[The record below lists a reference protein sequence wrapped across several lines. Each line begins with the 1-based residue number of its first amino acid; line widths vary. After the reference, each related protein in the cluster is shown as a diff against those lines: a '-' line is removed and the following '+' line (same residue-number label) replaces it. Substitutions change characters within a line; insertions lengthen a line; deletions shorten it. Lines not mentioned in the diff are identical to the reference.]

1 MGNISMIETLM
12 ELPLF
17 RGVTRERMSEIV
29 GLAKFHFLKYLP
41 NNEFITPGEQC
52 THLKFMLTGAARITI
67 SDPDG
72 RFKVSQTLRA
82 PEVILPDFLFGRNIH
97 YPCSATAIE
106 DTNIMQVSKSDYLR
120 ILNKDEVF
128 MFNYLNY
135 LSTNAQKAV
144 GGVLAVTNGNIAE
157 RIALWIICLTQPSAT
172 DIVLSC
178 KQRDLYTVFGVQRSS
193 LISSLEGMRNA
204 GLIDFTPTE
213 IYVNSRKDMLDLI
226 SPATTYED

>member
-1 MGNISMIETLM
+1 
-12 ELPLF
+12 
-17 RGVTRERMSEIV
+17 
-29 GLAKFHFLKYLP
+29 
-41 NNEFITPGEQC
+41 
-52 THLKFMLTGAARITI
+52 MLTGAARITI

-226 SPATTYED
+226 SPSTTYED

>member
-52 THLKFMLTGAARITI
+52 THLKFMLTGAARVTI

-72 RFKVSQTLRA
+72 RFKVSQTLHA
-82 PEVILPDFLFGRNIH
+82 PEVVLPDFLFGKAIQ
-97 YPCSATAIE
+97 YPCSAVAIE

-144 GGVLAVTNGNIAE
+144 GGVLAVTNGNIME
-157 RIALWIICLTQPSAT
+157 RIALWIICLTQPGAT

-178 KQRDLYTVFGVQRSS
+178 KQRDLYTVFGIQRSS
-193 LISSLEGMRNA
+193 LISILESMRQA
-204 GLIDFTPTE
+204 GLIDFNPTE
-213 IYVNSRKDMLDLI
+213 IHINNRRDMLAMI
-226 SPATTYED
+226 SPSSDD